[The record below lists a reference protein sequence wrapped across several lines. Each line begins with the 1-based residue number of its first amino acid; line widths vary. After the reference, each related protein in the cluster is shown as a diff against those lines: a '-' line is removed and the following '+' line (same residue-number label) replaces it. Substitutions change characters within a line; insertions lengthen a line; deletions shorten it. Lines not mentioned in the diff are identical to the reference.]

1 MASRF
6 SIQRV
11 KLRAFDLSERSAAYG
26 RRTLVQRAQR
36 WQGRSIFLAQ
46 CAISAGLAWWLAQL
60 VLGHSSPFFAPVA
73 AVIVLGVSYGQRV
86 RRALEVAVGVA
97 LGVGIGDVFVHLF
110 GTGVWQIIVVAFVA
124 MSVATL
130 VNAGPLVTIQAG
142 VQSIIVTTLL
152 PDPSQGLSRWLDAAI
167 GCALALLVATLAPAA
182 PLSRPRIMAARVVDE
197 VAATLRQARVALSD
211 RDATAADAVLERA
224 RAGEQNLEAL
234 TEATTEGLAVA
245 RHSVLRRGSVPLVQ
259 AYADLAEPL
268 DRLTR
273 NLRVLARRAAV
284 ATWRGESVPSA
295 YLDLLDD
302 LATVVEFM
310 AGELWDRRLPM
321 AARPRL
327 VKVGVAS
334 SALPVADSLSAVV
347 ILAQTRS
354 MITDLLMLTGL
365 GAGEARELIP
375 EMD

>member
-1 MASRF
+1 M
-6 SIQRV
+6 
-11 KLRAFDLSERSAAYG
+11 
-26 RRTLVQRAQR
+26 
-36 WQGRSIFLAQ
+36 
-46 CAISAGLAWWLAQL
+46 
-60 VLGHSSPFFAPVA
+60 
-73 AVIVLGVSYGQRV
+73 
-86 RRALEVAVGVA
+86 
-97 LGVGIGDVFVHLF
+97 
-110 GTGVWQIIVVAFVA
+110 
-124 MSVATL
+124 
-130 VNAGPLVTIQAG
+130 
-142 VQSIIVTTLL
+142 
-152 PDPSQGLSRWLDAAI
+152 
-167 GCALALLVATLAPAA
+167 
-182 PLSRPRIMAARVVDE
+182 
-197 VAATLRQARVALSD
+197 
-211 RDATAADAVLERA
+211 
-224 RAGEQNLEAL
+224 
-234 TEATTEGLAVA
+234 
-245 RHSVLRRGSVPLVQ
+245 
-259 AYADLAEPL
+259 
-268 DRLTR
+268 
-273 NLRVLARRAAV
+273 